1 MSMQA
6 VAIVRIDAGSVR
18 GALASAGGEDQRVG
32 ANGEAFRIVAL
43 DDATLVHLE
52 LGIGS
57 EPSELAARIRELLGE
72 LLDQHDEPRGV
83 PVYPSSYALQART
96 WAAAIEELGEAAD
109 WVKVEEQLP
118 GLAGMGDMLRAFG
131 LDAGDLAEMG
141 KHLAAPGGNEDVF
154 AAAMRAAQ
162 EMSERG
168 AFKDL
173 AERMRGMG
181 IGDDPQK
188 LLEQMGG
195 ASGLGGMGGLDL
207 EALTRQAQRML
218 NENPELAEQLSKAL
232 EGADDGEDDDE

>member
-1 MSMQA
+1 MSKQA

-32 ANGEAFRIVAL
+32 VNGEAFRIAAL

-52 LGIGS
+52 VSIGS
-57 EPSELAARIRELLGE
+57 EPSELATRLRELLGE
-72 LLDQHDEPRGV
+72 VLDAHEEPRGV
-83 PVYPSSYALQART
+83 PVYPSSYTLEART

-109 WVKVEEQLP
+109 WVKIQEEMA
-118 GLAGMGDMLRAFG
+118 GLGGMGDMLRAFG
-131 LDAGDLAEMG
+131 LDAGDLADMG
-141 KHLAAPGGNEDVF
+141 KQLGAAEAGEDVF

-162 EMSERG
+162 EMSQRG

-181 IGDDPQK
+181 VPDDPQK

-195 ASGLGGMGGLDL
+195 TAGLGAMGLDL
-207 EALTRQAQRML
+207 EALTQQAQRML
-218 NENPELAEQLSKAL
+218 SENPELAEQLSKAL
-232 EGADDGEDDDE
+232 EGADGEDDDE